1 MTLVREYLL
10 EKALIQNRII
20 LCFIFIFL
28 LILVLFFRLVYLQ
41 FIQHEQYS
49 TLAQNNRFD
58 LFSKPP
64 IRGLIYD
71 RNGEI
76 LAQNIPAYNLEVL
89 PDKVENMDE
98 LLSEIGQFIELTD
111 NDLTRFQKLRKKR
124 PPFEWQTLKVNLNEE
139 ESSMLSINQHQYPG
153 IQLRARL
160 QRHYPHGELIS
171 HLIGYVGR
179 ISPDDLDKIDPRIY
193 QGMEYIG
200 KSGVEAFYETTL
212 LGKPGAE
219 RVETNAHGRVIRK
232 FEQISPAAGKH
243 IHLSLD
249 IPLQKKSMEALEGYE
264 GAVVAIEPGSGE
276 VLAFASVPTYDP
288 NPFVN
293 GISEIEYSVLRSSVR
308 KPLLNR
314 ALYGRYAPGST
325 IKGFLSLVGMEN
337 NISHNRQSYCPGWYS
352 LPGHTHQYRCWKKP
366 PGHGTVDG
374 DQAIIQSC
382 DVYFYRLAK
391 LLGIDLMHEGM
402 TRFGFGEKT
411 GIDLPGEPD
420 GLMPSRE
427 WKKRVRGES
436 WFPGETVITGIGQG
450 YMLVTPLQLASV
462 TATLAAKGIQATPK
476 LLTEIEHPQNALR
489 ETVSPAVGRVDLK
502 NDEFYDIVIKSMRDV
517 VHGPRGTARRIG
529 QDIPYEMAGK
539 TGTAQVKSIK
549 QNEVYDEENTEKKFR
564 DHSLFIGFAPLDD
577 PKIAIAVIVEH
588 AGSGSKT
595 AAPIARKLLDYYLIE
610 RLGIIENQ
618 GVEPQ
623 AATLQS

>member
-1 MTLVREYLL
+1 MTLVRDYLR
-10 EKALIQNRII
+10 ERVLIQNRII
-20 LCFIFIFL
+20 LCFIFIAL
-28 LILVLFFRLVYLQ
+28 LILALFFRLAYLQ
-41 FIQHEQYS
+41 VIQHEQYS
-49 TLAQNNRFD
+49 TLAQNNRFE
-58 LFSKPP
+58 LFSMPP

-76 LAQNIPAYNLEVL
+76 LAQNIHVYNLEVL
-89 PDKVENMDE
+89 PEKVENMDE

-111 NDLTRFQKLRKKR
+111 NDLTRFQKLLKKR

-160 QRHYPHGELIS
+160 QRHYPQGGLVS

-179 ISPDDLDKIDPRIY
+179 ISSDDLDKIDPLTY

-200 KSGVEAFYETTL
+200 KGGVEEFYETTL

-232 FEQISPAAGKH
+232 FEQITPAAGKN

-249 IPLQKKSMEALEGYE
+249 FKLQQKSMEALEGYE

-293 GISEIEYSVLRSSVR
+293 GISETEYSVLRSSER
-308 KPLLNR
+308 KPLFNR

-337 NISHNRQSYCPGWYS
+337 NISHNRQSFCPGWYS
-352 LPGHTHQYRCWKKP
+352 LPGHTHQYRCWNKS
-366 PGHGTVDG
+366 GHGNVDG

-382 DVYFYRLAK
+382 DVYFYRLAR
-391 LLGIDLMHEGM
+391 LLGIDLMKEGM
-402 TRFGFGEKT
+402 ARFGFGEQT
-411 GIDLPGEPD
+411 GIDLLGEPA

-427 WKKRVRGES
+427 WKKRVRGEL

-450 YMLVTPLQLASV
+450 YMLTTPLQLASV
-462 TATLAAKGIQATPK
+462 TATLASRGIKATPK
-476 LLTEIEHPQNALR
+476 LLTEIEHPQNESR
-489 ETVSPAVGRVDLK
+489 EAVPPEVRLVDLK
-502 NDEFYDIVIKSMRDV
+502 NDRFYDIVIKSMRDV
-517 VHGPRGTARRIG
+517 VHGQRGTARRIG

-539 TGTAQVKSIK
+539 TGTAQVKSIR

-564 DHSLFIGFAPLDD
+564 DHSLFVGFAPLDD

-618 GVEPQ
+618 DAGPQ
-623 AATLQS
+623 AAALQS